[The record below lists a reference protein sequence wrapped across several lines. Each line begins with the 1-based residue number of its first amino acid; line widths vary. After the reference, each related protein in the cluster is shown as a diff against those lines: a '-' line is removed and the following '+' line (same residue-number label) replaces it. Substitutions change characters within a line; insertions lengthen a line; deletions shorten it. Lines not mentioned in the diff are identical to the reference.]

1 MKATV
6 FLGGGRITTALLAG
20 LHLADCSTPVIVH
33 DRNPRKLRAL
43 KKKFGVGTEPDLL
56 RAADQAKLLIV
67 AVRPNDVAALLAD
80 LHALPRKANLIACSL
95 AAGISVKDLQRILG
109 PPVRWA
115 RAMPSPVARFGHGL
129 TALTFPTKASRS
141 DMRLVRNFFAQVGE
155 VVEVPERQFDA
166 FTVTYSASHGYHALA
181 TLARAARDLG
191 LEQKIAQAA
200 AAHALGDSIVAWR
213 EEQASLDALLQ
224 EAATPGGIAATV
236 MHAMDKAGYQKII
249 NRGLKAGVV
258 RARQNAPKPGEA

>member
-6 FLGGGRITTALLAG
+6 FLGGGRITAALLAG
-20 LHLADCSTPVIVH
+20 LHLAKYSVPVIVH
-33 DRNPRKLRAL
+33 DRNPHKLRAL
-43 KKKFGVGTEPDLL
+43 KKEFGVGSEPDLL
-56 RAADQAKLLIV
+56 RAADQAKLLFV
-67 AVRPNDVAALLAD
+67 AVRPSDVPAVLAN
-80 LHALPRKANLIACSL
+80 LRVLPRKANLVACSL
-95 AAGISVKDLQRILG
+95 AAGISVKNLQQMLG

-129 TALTFPTKASRS
+129 TAVTFPARVPQSVKG
-141 DMRLVRNFFAQVGE
+141 LVRNFFEQVGE

-191 LEQKIAQAA
+191 LQESIARVA

-213 EEQASLDALLQ
+213 DDRASLHALLQ
-224 EAATPGGIAATV
+224 EAATPGGIAASV
-236 MHAMDKAGYQKII
+236 MHAMDQAGYQRII
-249 NRGLKAGVV
+249 SRGLKAGVV
-258 RARQNAPKPGEA
+258 RAQKNARKSGEA